1 MNWVYVEE
9 LKNYVGKEVLLKG
22 WVYNTRATGK
32 NVKFIILRDGTGI
45 VQCVLVKGEAED
57 KYIENFNEL
66 TQETS
71 LELVGSVRADVRAP
85 GGVEISVK
93 SFNIISKSVD
103 YPITPKEHGTPF
115 LMENRH
121 LWLRSKKQVAIMK
134 VRART
139 IKAMR
144 DFLDSKGF
152 VGLESP
158 ILTPN
163 ACEGTSTLF
172 ACDYFGEKA
181 FLTQSG
187 QLYAEASAMAHGKV
201 YTFGPTFRAEK
212 SKTRRHLTEFWMLEP
227 EMAFYDL
234 DMNMSFIEEFVE
246 SVVQTVVSECKEQ
259 LEILERDVTKLEC
272 VKRPF
277 PRISY
282 LEAADILEK
291 ECNDFVRGGDFGAAH
306 ETIISEKY
314 GKPVFVYD
322 FPSAIK
328 AFYFKKAK
336 DPNYARGCD
345 LLAPEG
351 FGEIVGGGQR
361 EDDYE
366 KLLEDIKKENLNMED
381 YKWYLD
387 LRKYGSVPHSGF
399 GIGIE
404 RTVGWICGVP
414 HVREAIPFPRTI
426 NNLRP

>member
-1 MNWVYVEE
+1 MSWVYINE
-9 LKNYVGKEVLLKG
+9 LKKHVGEEVLVKG
-22 WVYNTRATGK
+22 WVYNTRASK
-32 NVKFIILRDGTGI
+32 NIKFIIVRDGTGLLQS
-45 VQCVLVKGEAED
+45 VVVRGEAED
-57 KYIENFNEL
+57 RCLDNFEEL

-71 LELVGSVRADVRAP
+71 LEVVGVVKDEPRAP
-85 GGVEISVK
+85 GGVELAVK
-93 SFNIISKSVD
+93 TFNVIGKSTD
-103 YPITPKEHGTPF
+103 YPITPKEHGPAF

-121 LWLRSKKQVAIMK
+121 LWLRSRKQNAIMK

-144 DFLDSKGF
+144 DFLDSRGF
-152 VGLESP
+152 IGMESP

-163 ACEGTSTLF
+163 SCEGTSTLF
-172 ACDYFGEKA
+172 ACDYFGEQA

-234 DMNMSFIEEFVE
+234 DMNMDLIEEFVE
-246 SVVQTVVSECKEQ
+246 YVVQTVVADCKES
-259 LEILERDVTKLEC
+259 LEVLERDVSKLEC

-291 ECNDFVRGGDFGAAH
+291 EAPDFERGGDFGAGH
-306 ETIISEKY
+306 ETIISEKF

-322 FPSAIK
+322 FPTAIK
-328 AFYFKKAK
+328 AFYFKKSS

-361 EDDYE
+361 EENYD
-366 KLLEDIKKENLNMED
+366 KLVEDINKHGLNMAD
-381 YKWYLD
+381 YQWYLD

-399 GIGIE
+399 GIGVE
-404 RTVGWICGVP
+404 RTVGWICGV
-414 HVREAIPFPRTI
+414 HHIREAIPFPRTI

>member
-1 MNWVYVEE
+1 MDWAYISE
-9 LKNYVGKEVLLKG
+9 LKNYVGKEVLIKG
-22 WVYNTRATGK
+22 WVYNTRASGK
-32 NVKFIILRDGTGI
+32 NIKFIIVRDGSGL
-45 VQCVLVKGEAED
+45 VQGVLVKGETCE
-57 KYIENFNEL
+57 ECLTLFEEL
-66 TQETS
+66 AQETS
-71 LELVGSVRADVRAP
+71 IELVGFVKAEGRAP
-85 GGVEISVK
+85 GGVELNVK
-93 SFNIISKSVD
+93 SFKIISKSVD
-103 YPITPKEHGTPF
+103 YPISPKEHGPEF

-121 LWLRSKKQVAIMK
+121 LWLRSKKQHAIMR

-144 DFLDSKGF
+144 DFLDSRGF
-152 VGLESP
+152 IGMESP

-163 ACEGTSTLF
+163 SCEGTSTLF
-172 ACDYFGEKA
+172 KCDYFGEEA
-181 FLTQSG
+181 FLSQSG

-234 DMNMSFIEEFVE
+234 EMNMDLIEQFIEY
-246 SVVQTVVSECKEQ
+246 VVQTVVAECKEE
-259 LEILERDVTKLEC
+259 LITLERDVTKLEC

-282 LEAADILEK
+282 SEAAKILEK
-291 ECNDFVRGGDFGAAH
+291 EADDFVMGGDFGAAH

-314 GKPVFVYD
+314 GKPVFVYH
-322 FPSAIK
+322 FPTAIK
-328 AFYFKKAK
+328 AFYFKKCD
-336 DPNYARGCD
+336 DPNFARGCD

-361 EDDYE
+361 EDDYD
-366 KLLEDIKKENLNMED
+366 KLVADIKKHELSMED

-399 GIGIE
+399 GIGVE
-404 RTVGWICGVP
+404 RTVGWICGVH

-426 NNLRP
+426 THLRP